1 MQAEHEGGNHMADP
15 YPKYARLRERGAVHR
30 VRTPFGGDAYL
41 ITRYAEARAA
51 LNDPRLSKH
60 PKNAPAFLREAGL
73 VTGDAGPLGVNMLS
87 SDPPD
92 HTRLRR
98 VIGKAFTAR
107 RVLAL
112 RPRIQEIADDLLAAL
127 PVGEEVDL
135 IEEFAFP
142 LPITVISEML
152 GVPVS
157 DRDRFRTWSRDL
169 ITTASAPELRR
180 RREAATTALTGYL
193 SGLVA
198 ERRERMDDRRMDD
211 RRMDREPASET
222 QPDLISALIV
232 AADRHGE
239 LDETELLGMLMLLL
253 VAGHETTVNLIGNG
267 ALALLRAPDVLG
279 ALAADPGLVPAAV
292 EELLRYDGPVERATL
307 RTAVEDI
314 DVDGVTVPSGS
325 LVVVALNCADRDPAR
340 FDRPD
345 ELDLARPD
353 NQHLAFGHGPHF
365 CLGAPLAR
373 LEGTI
378 AFTSL
383 LGRFPGIRLACP
395 PERLQWR
402 SQSAMMILR
411 GLEALPVILEQ
422 PVPC

>member
-1 MQAEHEGGNHMADP
+1 MADP
-15 YPKYARLRERGAVHR
+15 YPAYARLRDRGAVHR
-30 VRTPFGGDAYL
+30 VSTPFGGDAYL

-73 VTGDAGPLGVNMLS
+73 ITGDAGPLGVNMLS

-98 VIGKAFTAR
+98 VIGGAFTAR

-112 RPRIQEIADDLLAAL
+112 RPRIQRIADDLLAAL
-127 PVGEEVDL
+127 PEEEEADL
-135 IEEFAFP
+135 IEGFAFP

-152 GVPVS
+152 GVPGS
-157 DRDRFRTWSRDL
+157 DRDRLRTWSRDL
-169 ITTASAPELRR
+169 ITTSSAPELRR
-180 RREAATTALTGYL
+180 RREAGAAALTGYL

-198 ERRERMDDRRMDD
+198 ERRKHMDM
-211 RRMDREPASET
+211 ELASEA
-222 QPDLISALIV
+222 QPDLISALIL
-232 AADRHGE
+232 AADRQGE
-239 LDETELLGMLMLLL
+239 LDEAELLGMLMLLL

-267 ALALLRAPDVLG
+267 TLALLRAPEVLG
-279 ALAADPGLVPAAV
+279 ALVADPGLVPAAV

-307 RTAVEDI
+307 RTAVEDV
-314 DVDGVTVPSGS
+314 DVDGVTVPAGS
-325 LVVVALNCADRDPAR
+325 LVVVALACADRDPAR

-345 ELDLARPD
+345 ELDLGRRD
-353 NQHLAFGHGPHF
+353 NQHLAFGYGPHF

-383 LGRFPGIRLACP
+383 LGRFPGIRLARP
-395 PERLQWR
+395 PEELRWCE
-402 SQSAMMILR
+402 QSAMMILR
-411 GLEALPVILEQ
+411 GLEALPVILRADPPAPAEAAGRRRTG
-422 PVPC
+422 PTA

>member
-1 MQAEHEGGNHMADP
+1 MADP
-15 YPKYARLRERGAVHR
+15 YPAYARLRDRGAVHR
-30 VRTPFGGDAYL
+30 VSTPFGGDAYL

-73 VTGDAGPLGVNMLS
+73 ITGDAGPLGVNMLS

-98 VIGKAFTAR
+98 VIGGAFTAR

-112 RPRIQEIADDLLAAL
+112 RPRIQRIADDLLAAL
-127 PVGEEVDL
+127 PEEEEADL
-135 IEEFAFP
+135 IEGFAFP

-152 GVPVS
+152 GVPGS
-157 DRDRFRTWSRDL
+157 DRDRLRTWSRDL
-169 ITTASAPELRR
+169 ITTSSAPELRR
-180 RREAATTALTGYL
+180 RREAGAAALTGYL

-198 ERRERMDDRRMDD
+198 ERRKHMDM
-211 RRMDREPASET
+211 ELASEA
-222 QPDLISALIV
+222 QPDLISALIL
-232 AADRHGE
+232 AADRQGE
-239 LDETELLGMLMLLL
+239 LDEAELLGMLMLLL

-267 ALALLRAPDVLG
+267 TLALLRAPEVLG
-279 ALAADPGLVPAAV
+279 ALVADPGLVPAAV

-307 RTAVEDI
+307 RTAVEDV
-314 DVDGVTVPSGS
+314 DVDGVTVPAGS
-325 LVVVALNCADRDPAR
+325 LVVVALACADRDPAR

-345 ELDLARPD
+345 ELDLGRRD
-353 NQHLAFGHGPHF
+353 NQHLAFGYGPHF

-383 LGRFPGIRLACP
+383 LGRFPGIRLARP
-395 PERLQWR
+395 PEELRWR
-402 SQSAMMILR
+402 EQSAMMILR
-411 GLEALPVILEQ
+411 GLEALPVILRAD
-422 PVPC
+422 PPAPAGAAGRRRTGPTA